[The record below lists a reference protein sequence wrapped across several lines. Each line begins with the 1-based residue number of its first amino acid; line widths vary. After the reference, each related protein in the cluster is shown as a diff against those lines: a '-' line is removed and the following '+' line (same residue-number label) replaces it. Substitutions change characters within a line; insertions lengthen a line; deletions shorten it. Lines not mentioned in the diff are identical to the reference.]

1 MKIKKLLVY
10 EDSTDRPYI
19 LLKGKWLRKLGFDF
33 HDRLEL
39 ELYKDKIII
48 KKQKAQS
55 KHFRSLLF

>member
-19 LLKGKWLRKLGFDF
+19 LLKGKWLRRLDFDF

-48 KKQKAQS
+48 KKAKDP
-55 KHFRSLLF
+55 K

>member
-19 LLKGKWLRKLGFDF
+19 LLKGKWLRRLGFDF
-33 HDRLEL
+33 HNRLEL

-48 KKQKAQS
+48 KKAKDP
-55 KHFRSLLF
+55 K